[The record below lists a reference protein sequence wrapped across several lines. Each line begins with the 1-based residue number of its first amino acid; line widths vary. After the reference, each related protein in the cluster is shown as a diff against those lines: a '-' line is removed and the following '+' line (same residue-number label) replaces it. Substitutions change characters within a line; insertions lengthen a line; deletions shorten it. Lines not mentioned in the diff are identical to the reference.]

1 MCYIQAMNRNKH
13 LIQKLCRGLALCG
26 LAVVCACVGCALFAE
41 GEQQTASAYSP
52 YCTTQRCR
60 EAADKAAEAA
70 NKAAEATQAANSLQG
85 ELDSLSAQIAE
96 LEAEIAANEAMISD
110 LEIKIFETQTELE
123 RQQAALAQLLIAQY
137 HSQDGATSSAID
149 VLATSNSISDLAD
162 EATRQ
167 TSAEEQINKTART
180 VNATKLDLEQQ
191 RASVQATLQENE
203 QKNEKIADIYAE
215 QKSLQDA
222 YLDDAAGYNAYAA
235 EQQAIVAAETQRQSD
250 DAATN
255 DGSGVSSSGATGW
268 WGRNTYPDA
277 YRCPAINGTEV
288 SVYGGYYCQCTSYAG
303 WKAKEKYGT
312 IIQSWGNAYD
322 WARVAKNK
330 GYTVSS
336 TPAAGTIAQSS
347 KGKYG
352 HVAWVESVN
361 ADGTIN
367 ITEYNR
373 NDGTCRTGD
382 FCARVGVN
390 PHAYVYIYPY

>member
-26 LAVVCACVGCALFAE
+26 LAAVCACVGCALFAE

-203 QKNEKIADIYAE
+203 QKNEKIADIYAK

-222 YLDDAAGYNAYAA
+222 YLNDAAGYNAYAA
-235 EQQAIVAAETQRQSD
+235 EQQAIVAAETQKQA
-250 DAATN
+250 DAAAAN
-255 DGSGVSSSGATGW
+255 DSSGVSSSGATGW
-268 WGRNTYPDA
+268 WGKNTYPYA
-277 YRCPAINGTEV
+277 GRCPSSNLAF
-288 SVYGGYYCQCTSYAG
+288 SAYGGYVCQCTSYAG
-303 WKAKEKYGT
+303 WKAREKYGT
-312 IIQSWGNAYD
+312 IIQSWGNAYA
-322 WARVAKNK
+322 WADTAQIK

-347 KGKYG
+347 AGQWG

-373 NDGTCRTGD
+373 SDGTCRAGD